1 MSRKNKLKVIS
12 ETKNRFSQLTDFLTQ
27 AARVAGCSNVDH
39 YFRAGSIATPG
50 KIKDLG
56 AYFLR
61 VAMGFE
67 EDEFIPFVGDEEAP
81 NFFPQSEDYYPWAFF
96 CVPTSQEDLMEVFHR
111 KAMQYLHSDAAGKKN
126 YAIITNFRSV
136 VVCDLKHYISDYDLA
151 FADLHDAIN
160 HQSDTKEAQKAV
172 QAWSA
177 LLELT
182 FRTLFRSSDAILAAP
197 PEKRGERTLHGSL
210 HML

>member
-1 MSRKNKLKVIS
+1 MSRKNELKVIS
-12 ETKNRFSQLTDFLTQ
+12 EAKNRLSQLTEFLTQ
-27 AARVAGCSNVDH
+27 AACVAGCSNVDH
-39 YFRAGSIATPG
+39 YFRAGSISTPG

-81 NFFPQSEDYYPWAFF
+81 NFVPQSEDYYPWAFF

-126 YAIITNFRSV
+126 YGCGSFETTVIVTPLTTD
-136 VVCDLKHYISDYDLA
+136 VCLSPNLCQRI
-151 FADLHDAIN
+151 
-160 HQSDTKEAQKAV
+160 
-172 QAWSA
+172 
-177 LLELT
+177 
-182 FRTLFRSSDAILAAP
+182 AP
-197 PEKRGERTLHGSL
+197 
-210 HML
+210 